1 MSEMND
7 QRRSERAEEH
17 QRNQSLEELLQ
28 ELNSLLGDP
37 ERKIEEDFESPRWPV
52 VFIVGPPRSGTT
64 LLLQWLAQTGI
75 FGYPTNLISRFY
87 GAPYIGAKIQRLL
100 TDPKFDFN
108 DEFQDLRQSID
119 FNSTLGK
126 TQGLLAPNEFWYFWR
141 RFIPNEVPRN
151 LSVEEA
157 EQVDKSGFVS
167 SLAAL
172 EVALEKPLAMKG
184 IILQYNLDVLMHM
197 LQNEVVFIHT
207 RRHPFYNA
215 QSLLKAR
222 ESYYG
227 TRNKWY
233 SVKPEKY
240 DQLKDKS
247 PVEQVVGQVYF
258 TNRAIERQIDQ
269 LPDACSLEWPY
280 ESFCESPS
288 QHFTRLTQQLR
299 NHGFDVKRDY
309 RGPEEFES
317 TNEVKVSKQE
327 ETQILDAW
335 NRFSGDKISGS
346 G

>member
-1 MSEMND
+1 MSETDD
-7 QRRSERAEEH
+7 QRRTERAEEH

-28 ELNSLLGDP
+28 ELNSLLGDA
-37 ERKIEEDFESPRWPV
+37 ERRIEEDFESPRRPV

-119 FNSTLGK
+119 FDSTLGK

-141 RFIPNEVPRN
+141 RFIPNEEPRY

-172 EVALEKPLAMKG
+172 EAALEKPLAMKG
-184 IILQYNLDVLMHM
+184 IILQYNLDVLTHM

-207 RRHPFYNA
+207 YRHPFYNA

-247 PVEQVVGQVYF
+247 PIEQVVGQVYF

-269 LPDACSLEWPY
+269 LPDECSLEWPY

-288 QHFTRLTQQLR
+288 QHFKRLTQRLQ
-299 NHGFDVKRDY
+299 NYGFDVKRDY
-309 RGPEEFES
+309 RGPKEFES
-317 TNEVKVSKQE
+317 TNEVKVSKQDK
-327 ETQILDAW
+327 TQIMEAW
-335 NRFSGDKISGS
+335 ERFSGEKISW
-346 G
+346 

>member
-1 MSEMND
+1 MSEPED
-7 QRRSERAEEH
+7 QKHSERAEQH
-17 QRNQSLEELLQ
+17 QRNQSLEGLLE
-28 ELNSLLGDP
+28 ELNSLLSDA
-37 ERKIEEDFESPRWPV
+37 ERRVEKDFESPEWPV

-141 RFIPNEVPRN
+141 RFIPNEEPRH
-151 LSVEEA
+151 LSAEEVE
-157 EQVDKSGFVS
+157 QIDKSGFPS

-172 EVALEKPLAMKG
+172 EAAVEKPFAMKG
-184 IILQYNLDVLMHM
+184 LILQYNLVELASM
-197 LQNEVVFIHT
+197 LQNQVVFIHT
-207 RRHPFYNA
+207 HRHPFYNT

-222 ESYYG
+222 ESYFG
-227 TRNKWY
+227 TKDKWY
-233 SVKPEKY
+233 SVKPEEY
-240 DQLKDKS
+240 EQLKDLG
-247 PVEQVVGQVYF
+247 PTEQVAGQIYF
-258 TNRAIERQIDQ
+258 TNQAITRQLKQ
-269 LPDACSLEWPY
+269 LPEACSVKWPY
-280 ESFCESPS
+280 ESFCGNPS
-288 QHFTRLTQQLR
+288 DYFLKLISRLQK
-299 NHGFDVKRDY
+299 HGFEVDRDY

-335 NRFSGDKISGS
+335 NRFSGDKISL
-346 G
+346 